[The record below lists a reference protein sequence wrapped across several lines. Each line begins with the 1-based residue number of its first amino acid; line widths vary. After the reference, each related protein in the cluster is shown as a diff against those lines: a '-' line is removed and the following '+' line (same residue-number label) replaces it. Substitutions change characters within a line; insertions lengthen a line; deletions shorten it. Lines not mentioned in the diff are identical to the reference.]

1 MPIQNDAYGRFKDYD
16 KIFVSLSSDILFPP
30 EIYLEIDRYLV
41 GTLLDI
47 GTGDGVKLES
57 ILNQCNS
64 NKLGKIIA
72 IDPSPLFKRAQD
84 RLKKFP
90 NVEVKNISLEDFVSD
105 LSFDV
110 IFLFDV
116 IEHTYNPNE
125 TLFKILTLLKP
136 NGLLVIS
143 TPNKPVYNFT
153 EILFKHKLDP
163 THVNVMNFR
172 KFKSLMQ
179 NFFYKIKFLGVLPLM
194 KVGRRIPFFLKIH
207 KHIAIPILFNN
218 IICFAQYPKKNIIV
232 NK

>member
-1 MPIQNDAYGRFKDYD
+1 MPTQNDAYGRFKDYD

-30 EIYLEIDRYLV
+30 EIYYEIDKYLV

-47 GTGDGVKLES
+47 GTGDGAKLES
-57 ILNQCNS
+57 ILKRCKS

-72 IDPSPLFKRAQD
+72 IDPSPLVKRAQD
-84 RLKKFP
+84 RLKNFP

-116 IEHTYNPNE
+116 IEHTYRPNE
-125 TLFKILTLLKP
+125 VLSKISKMLKSNGTLI
-136 NGLLVIS
+136 IS
-143 TPNKPVYNFT
+143 TPNKPVYNFS

-172 KFKSLMQ
+172 KFKLLMQ
-179 NFFYKIKFLGVLPLM
+179 NYFYRIKFLGVLPLM

-207 KHIAIPILFNN
+207 KYIAVPILFNN
-218 IICFAQYPKKNIIV
+218 IICFARYPKKLL
-232 NK
+232 